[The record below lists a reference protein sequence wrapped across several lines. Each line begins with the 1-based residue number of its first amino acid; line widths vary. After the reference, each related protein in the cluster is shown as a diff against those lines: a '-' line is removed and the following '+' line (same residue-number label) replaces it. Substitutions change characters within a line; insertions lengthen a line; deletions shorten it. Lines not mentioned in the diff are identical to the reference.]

1 VTETSIPDV
10 GRDIGGCPVVHYDF
24 SYPRPLLSFFDELDD
39 LREESPAYWN
49 THGPGYWVLTR
60 YDEVREAYQTPA
72 VFSSDSIDP
81 LDPDPAY
88 RFIPTLVNPPD
99 HVKYRQVLN
108 PWFAPAAVNRIAPM
122 ARKVCIEDVER
133 FAGDGRCD
141 FIADFALQYP
151 TEVFLTILGLPVE
164 DAPLFLPWV
173 ETFFQGLYGEDKS
186 HIPEVAGAIRGYFA
200 EILTARRRQPAD
212 PSVDFVTYLLN
223 ARVFDRP
230 LSEDEL
236 LDICFVLV
244 LAGLDTTRGQLGYLF
259 QHLATHEDDRRRVV
273 EDPSLMPNA
282 VEETLRLYSII
293 IGDGRKVAQD
303 VEFHGC
309 PMKKGDMVWL
319 SAVGANRD
327 PRVFPDADRFDLYR
341 RGNTHMGFAA
351 GPHRCL
357 GSHLARREMII
368 AAEEWHQRIPDYRL
382 ATDAPLLERGGM
394 LSLFTLPLAWD
405 V

>member
-1 VTETSIPDV
+1 
-10 GRDIGGCPVVHYDF
+10 
-24 SYPRPLLSFFDELDD
+24 
-39 LREESPAYWN
+39 
-49 THGPGYWVLTR
+49 
-60 YDEVREAYQTPA
+60 
-72 VFSSDSIDP
+72 
-81 LDPDPAY
+81 
-88 RFIPTLVNPPD
+88 
-99 HVKYRQVLN
+99 
-108 PWFAPAAVNRIAPM
+108 
-122 ARKVCIEDVER
+122 
-133 FAGDGRCD
+133 
-141 FIADFALQYP
+141 
-151 TEVFLTILGLPVE
+151 
-164 DAPLFLPWV
+164 
-173 ETFFQGLYGEDKS
+173 LYGEDKS

>member
-10 GRDIGGCPVVHYDF
+10 GRDIGGCPIVHYDF
-24 SYPRPLLSFFDELDD
+24 SYPRPLLGFFDELDD

-60 YDEVREAYQTPA
+60 YEAVREAYQNPSI
-72 VFSSDSIDP
+72 FSSDSIDP

-122 ARKVCIEDVER
+122 ARKVCIEDIER
-133 FAGDGRCD
+133 FAGQGSCD

-151 TEVFLTILGLPVE
+151 TEVFLTILGLPVA

-173 ETFFQGLYGEDKS
+173 ETFFEGLYGEDKS
-186 HIPEVAGAIRGYFA
+186 HIPGVAEAIRGYFA
-200 EILTARRRQPAD
+200 EILAARRKQPAD
-212 PSVDFVTYLLN
+212 PSVDFVSYLMK
-223 ARVFDRP
+223 ATVFDRP

-259 QHLATHEDDRRRVV
+259 AHLATHDDDRRRVV
-273 EDPSLMPNA
+273 EDPTLMPSA

-293 IGDGRKVAQD
+293 IGDGRKLAQD
-303 VEFHGC
+303 VDFHGC
-309 PMKKGDMVWL
+309 PMKKGHMVWL

-327 PRVFPDADRFDLYR
+327 PRVFPDAEEFVLDR

-368 AAEEWHQRIPDYRL
+368 AAEEWHRRIPDYRL
-382 ATDAPLLERGGM
+382 ATDAPLMERGGM
-394 LSLFTLPLAWD
+394 LSLFSLPLAWD